1 MKKLYQ
7 LLLDRWNQKTD
18 TVLVTIVEGNGSVP
32 RTTGAYMVVAKNGR
46 IYGTIGGGNLEYQA
60 VKKPWNWQ
68 EQLPIMWKTLI
79 WEPEKTAN
87 WAWSVGAE

>member
-46 IYGTIGGGNLEYQA
+46 IYGTIGGGEPGISGS
-60 VKKPWNWQ
+60 KKSHGTGRNSCP
-68 EQLPIMWKTLI
+68 LCGKF
-79 WEPEKTAN
+79 
-87 WAWSVGAE
+87 

>member
-32 RTTGAYMVVAKNGR
+32 RNDRGL
-46 IYGTIGGGNLEYQA
+46 YG
-60 VKKPWNWQ
+60 
-68 EQLPIMWKTLI
+68 
-79 WEPEKTAN
+79 
-87 WAWSVGAE
+87 SR

>member
-32 RTTGAYMVVAKNGR
+32 RTTGAYMVVAKTEESTER
-46 IYGTIGGGNLEYQA
+46 SEAAT
-60 VKKPWNWQ
+60 WNIRQ
-68 EQLPIMWKTLI
+68 
-79 WEPEKTAN
+79 
-87 WAWSVGAE
+87 

>member
-7 LLLDRWNQKTD
+7 LLLNRWNQKTD

-46 IYGTIGGGNLEYQA
+46 IYGTIGGGNLE
-60 VKKPWNWQ
+60 
-68 EQLPIMWKTLI
+68 
-79 WEPEKTAN
+79 
-87 WAWSVGAE
+87 

>member
-32 RTTGAYMVVAKNGR
+32 RTTGAYMVVNLRNYRRRQPGISGSKKSHGTGR
-46 IYGTIGGGNLEYQA
+46 NSCPLCG
-60 VKKPWNWQ
+60 KF
-68 EQLPIMWKTLI
+68 
-79 WEPEKTAN
+79 
-87 WAWSVGAE
+87 

>member
-32 RTTGAYMVVAKNGR
+32 RTTGAYMVVAKKRKNLRNYRRRKPGISGSKKSHGTGR
-46 IYGTIGGGNLEYQA
+46 NSCPLCG
-60 VKKPWNWQ
+60 KF
-68 EQLPIMWKTLI
+68 
-79 WEPEKTAN
+79 
-87 WAWSVGAE
+87 

>member
-32 RTTGAYMVVAKNGR
+32 RTTGAYMVVAKNYRRRQPGISGSKKSHGTGR
-46 IYGTIGGGNLEYQA
+46 NSRPLCG
-60 VKKPWNWQ
+60 KF
-68 EQLPIMWKTLI
+68 
-79 WEPEKTAN
+79 
-87 WAWSVGAE
+87 